1 MTRVTS
7 KGQVT
12 IPKEIR
18 DKMGIGPGSDI
29 GFREEGGQMII
40 EPERHTKTNEDAADH
55 MIRVLVEFGKTAKR
69 MPMTD
74 KELMA
79 LTREYPTDADID

>member
-1 MTRVTS
+1 MSRMTS

-18 DKMGIGPGSDI
+18 DKLGIGPGSDV

-40 EPERHTKTNEDAADH
+40 EPEKRAATAEDPADH

-69 MPMTD
+69 LPMTD

-79 LTREYPTDADID
+79 LTRDYPTDADLD